1 LTQRREAAKPQGVAR
16 ATCPFLPGNLPGSGF
31 GRVARNHRRVACATL
46 GVGFFI
52 RIADGAEGDGGGFN
66 GGGIPRPDSHHS
78 ILYLLS
84 MLYDSIV
91 ASMFF
96 SAGFDHF

>member
-66 GGGIPRPDSHHS
+66 GGGIPRP
-78 ILYLLS
+78 
-84 MLYDSIV
+84 
-91 ASMFF
+91 ASN
-96 SAGFDHF
+96 D